1 MNPKKDEYMRGYS
14 DGFKDG
20 MAAQQ
25 ASLAAETID
34 LNARLGMSEGLKA
47 DARARAEMV
56 PELLEALKAMVLN
69 DSHTYRDCHKAA
81 LAAIAKASQP

>member
-56 PELLEALKAMVLN
+56 GPEP
-69 DSHTYRDCHKAA
+69 RW
-81 LAAIAKASQP
+81 SQSCWKRSRPWF